1 MSDNESGEEIDKT
14 VAEFDFALPVNRI
27 TKDLTKRHDV
37 LAILLDVE
45 EDPELD
51 FIFKTIASLC
61 DPFTQPQESEDT
73 ILSVDF
79 ISDLVISIVYS
90 HYIEEHDQDIKENN
104 LDIQTIKFDISTQL
118 FSIVRRIHKYL
129 NAEDELELR
138 FVNNDEEHYKE
149 NLSNWTPNISISND
163 EAKAKL
169 VYSITCVLLLSI
181 YKLFVPKSGEYN
193 VTLNPYLH
201 YFLKLWKCH
210 TNIILLGLEIDRRI
224 EFQNHEKGTEEETPE
239 IVKLT
244 LKGSSSIRYV
254 LAWIINQNPSSSFEV
269 EDSISPYDKEDL
281 QNVSVFNFIEP
292 LAKKKSNGGSLSID
306 MRLVIIALL
315 IIYSGTSFTAAQH
328 QLSEQPSRNEEE
340 ASRRLNQSRKIT
352 ELGDILIDLEYDDL
366 FDEDIKYIFD
376 YEYDG
381 SDREFS
387 DNEEEEDKPHEDN
400 LSEDDDI
407 MGKIGEYGIEFDEFG
422 RDWRDMARGGNE
434 NYQDSFVKK
443 FDEFDKL
450 QDKQQSDDIFA
461 SWEEL
466 YSTFEFLN
474 TNSIDGNIEAEK
486 RVGQVVIN
494 TIAKAVRDKISKKE
508 DPTITPEMIYSYWS
522 SSATEQEFEIT
533 QDNNKVIVPIFNI
546 TKFEI
551 FLHNNTKLAR
561 CAMDEMLMYN
571 GSRRIFI
578 WFITHNLNISNLS
591 IDYVF
596 QLLAGLRGNN
606 EKQTPYLFSRK
617 GDKVIL
623 SEVEQSMLLHEFLTN
638 ANTYF
643 SAAEGIEISDGYKVV
658 LAESIA
664 KKQIQVICLMIQQ
677 LINIGVI
684 DLSLNHDTDD
694 EKDDIHDYRNEI
706 QILLIGWIGKVPEAR
721 QLFFKIKNS
730 DHETKPKNG
739 PKVKT
744 TLEEERKLF
753 ERYSTMSINEIS
765 NSIEK
770 KNLEILDNFTVR
782 IASSIAL
789 LLVRESD
796 VVPTD
801 FKQFNEDLRF
811 FLTNFNTL
819 CKIEYVAETLFDKFE
834 PIISTGLSVRTNQ
847 APPPAASYSQA
858 IKVNGFVY
866 VSGQIPYTPDNKPL
880 PAGATLAEQA
890 EQVIQNVAN
899 ILEASNSSLNHIVK
913 ANIFLTDME
922 AQFGEFNKVYAKYF
936 SEHKPAR
943 SCVAVKELPLGV
955 PLEMEVVAVER
966 DDNKL

>member
-14 VAEFDFALPVNRI
+14 VAEFDFALPINRI

-37 LAILLDVE
+37 LAILLDLE

-90 HYIEEHDQDIKENN
+90 HYVEENEQDIKENN
-104 LDIQTIKFDISTQL
+104 VDIQSIKFDISTQL
-118 FSIVRRIHKYL
+118 FTIVRRIHQYL

-149 NLSNWTPNISISND
+149 NLPHWTPNLSISND
-163 EAKAKL
+163 EANAKL
-169 VYSITCVLLLSI
+169 VYSIACVLLLSI
-181 YKLFVPKSGEYN
+181 YKLFVPKTGEYN
-193 VTLNPYLH
+193 VAMNPYLH

-224 EFQNHEKGTEEETPE
+224 EFQNHERGTEEETPE

-254 LAWIINQNPSSSFEV
+254 LAWIINQNPSSTFET
-269 EDSISPYDKEDL
+269 DSISPFDKEDL
-281 QNVSVFNFIEP
+281 QKVTVFNFIEP
-292 LAKKKSNGGSLSID
+292 LAKKKTNGGALSID

-315 IIYSGTSFTAAQH
+315 IINSGTSFTAAQY
-328 QLSEQPSRNEEE
+328 QLSERPSRNEEE

-366 FDEDIKYIFD
+366 FDEDIKYIFE

-381 SDREFS
+381 SDGEIS
-387 DNEEEEDKPHEDN
+387 DHEEDKPSLHEDII
-400 LSEDDDI
+400 SDEDI
-407 MGKIGEYGIEFDEFG
+407 PGKIVEDGIEFDEYG
-422 RDWRDMARGGNE
+422 RDWRDMARGDNLI
-434 NYQDSFVKK
+434 YQDSFSSM

-450 QDKQQSDDIFA
+450 EDKEQSDDIFA

-466 YSTFEFLN
+466 YNTFEFLN
-474 TNSIDGNIEAEK
+474 TNSIDGNSEAEK

-494 TIAKAVRDKISKKE
+494 TIAKAVRDKLTKKE
-508 DPTITPEMIYSYWS
+508 LPPITPEMIYSYWS
-522 SSATEQEFEIT
+522 SSATEKEFEIT
-533 QDNNKVIVPIFNI
+533 QNNNKVIVPIFNI

-551 FLHNNTKLAR
+551 FLHNNSKLAR

-578 WFITHNLNISNLS
+578 WFITHNLNISNLL

-596 QLLAGLRGNN
+596 QLLAGLRGNS
-606 EKQTPYLFSRK
+606 KTQGPYVFSRK
-617 GDKVIL
+617 GGKVIL

-638 ANTYF
+638 SNAYF

-684 DLSLNHDTDD
+684 DLSLVHNTDD
-694 EKDDIHDYRNEI
+694 DKDDIHDYRNEI
-706 QILLIGWIGKVPEAR
+706 QILLINWIGKVPEAR
-721 QLFFKIKNS
+721 QLFFKVKNT
-730 DHETKPKNG
+730 DGEEEPKHV
-739 PKVKT
+739 PKST
-744 TLEEERKLF
+744 ITLEEENKLF
-753 ERYSTMSINEIS
+753 ERYSNMSTTEIS
-765 NSIEK
+765 NVIDK
-770 KNLEILDNFTVR
+770 KNVEILDNFTSR
-782 IASSIAL
+782 IESHLSSL
-789 LLVRESD
+789 LSVQGNGNSNLKQL
-796 VVPTD
+796 TD
-801 FKQFNEDLRF
+801 DFRF
-811 FLTNFNTL
+811 FLANFNTL

-834 PIISTGLSVRTNQ
+834 PVLLTGMITNVGN
-847 APPPAASYSQA
+847 P
-858 IKVNGFVY
+858 
-866 VSGQIPYTPDNKPL
+866 
-880 PAGATLAEQA
+880 
-890 EQVIQNVAN
+890 
-899 ILEASNSSLNHIVK
+899 K
-913 ANIFLTDME
+913 ANNTFD
-922 AQFGEFNKVYAKYF
+922 AEFNNEFLNGEGKFQSPPEGEPESK
-936 SEHKPAR
+936 K
-943 SCVAVKELPLGV
+943 K
-955 PLEMEVVAVER
+955 
-966 DDNKL
+966 NKKKKKSRKK